1 MIQKVTA
8 KVIEGLEKI
17 GSTVHG
23 GCDSCLGVKVIVA
36 VVLIL
41 LVSIG

>member
-1 MIQKVTA
+1 MEKVKA

-23 GCDSCLGVKVIVA
+23 GCDSCLGVKVIVIA
-36 VVLIL
+36 VLMLLI
-41 LVSIG
+41 VIG